1 MFRHSRERRWMI
13 HRMLVLMVATCL
25 LGACSGG
32 ETTANDSPPERSQM
46 AAVAE
51 PSETPAREDD
61 AVLGSS
67 GEPAGIMDSDDTSA
81 DTARV
86 ESVEDAD
93 EPPAASTSLEES
105 AQDEPAGEPD
115 RPPAPGLPA
124 SSSGL
129 RVLRMYV
136 CKGIEQSEPTEAGK
150 SFIPEDGVLR
160 LCCFSEI
167 AGASGPDT
175 VLHIWRWGDREMAR
189 VELEVKSSRWRTWS
203 TKRILD
209 EWRGEWHVDVTDSD
223 GVVLTRLEFSVE

>member
-1 MFRHSRERRWMI
+1 MI
-13 HRMLVLMVATCL
+13 HRMFVLIVVVCF
-25 LGACSGG
+25 LGACSGD
-32 ETTANDSPPERSQM
+32 ETTSERNPSEGSET
-46 AAVAE
+46 AAVTE
-51 PSETPAREDD
+51 PDETLTRQDD
-61 AVLGSS
+61 AVPVSS
-67 GEPAGIMDSDDTSA
+67 GEPGDIVASADTSA

-86 ESVEDAD
+86 ETVEDVD
-93 EPPAASTSLEES
+93 ESLEATAGSEES
-105 AQDEPAGEPD
+105 AQEEFVGGPD
-115 RPPAPGLPA
+115 QSGAPDVTA

-129 RVLRMYV
+129 RVLRTYV

-167 AGASGPDT
+167 AGATGPDT

-189 VELEVKSSRWRTWS
+189 VVLEVKSARWRTWS

-223 GVVLTRLEFSVE
+223 GVVLTRQEFSVE

>member
-1 MFRHSRERRWMI
+1 MI
-13 HRMLVLMVATCL
+13 HRVLVLIVVACL
-25 LGACSGG
+25 LGACSGD
-32 ETTANDSPPERSQM
+32 EPTPERSSSEQPQT
-46 AAVAE
+46 AAVTD
-51 PSETPAREDD
+51 PGETPAREDD
-61 AVLGSS
+61 AVLLPS
-67 GEPAGIMDSDDTSA
+67 GEPADIVASVDTSA
-81 DTARV
+81 DIVRV
-86 ESVEDAD
+86 EPVEG
-93 EPPAASTSLEES
+93 
-105 AQDEPAGEPD
+105 AGEPLEASASSD
-115 RPPAPGLPA
+115 ESTQDESAGARDQSASPVVAV

-129 RVLRMYV
+129 RVLRTYV

-189 VELEVKSSRWRTWS
+189 VVLEVKSSRWRTWS

-223 GVVLTRLEFSVE
+223 GVVLTSLEFSVE

>member
-1 MFRHSRERRWMI
+1 MI
-13 HRMLVLMVATCL
+13 HRMFVLIVVVCF
-25 LGACSGG
+25 LGACSGD
-32 ETTANDSPPERSQM
+32 ETTSERNPSEGSET
-46 AAVAE
+46 AAVTE
-51 PSETPAREDD
+51 PDETLTRQDD
-61 AVLGSS
+61 AAPVSS
-67 GEPAGIMDSDDTSA
+67 GEPGDIVASADTSA

-86 ESVEDAD
+86 ETVEDTDESLEATAD
-93 EPPAASTSLEES
+93 SEES
-105 AQDEPAGEPD
+105 AQEEFVGASDQSA
-115 RPPAPGLPA
+115 APGATA

-129 RVLRMYV
+129 RVLRTYV

-167 AGASGPDT
+167 AGATGPDT

-189 VELEVKSSRWRTWS
+189 VVLEVKSARWRTWS

-223 GVVLTRLEFSVE
+223 GVVLTRQEFSVE